1 MSLRHQICLILFG
14 LFFFVQLTNAQEK
27 SDRWES
33 FYNKDSTA
41 VGFKDQNGQIR
52 LDSIYLPYLTVARS
66 FESIMTI
73 GKADGDIWD
82 GYFLTKSG
90 NIVGHDSI
98 YFFDN
103 TPDCEN
109 EGFIRFRDKKSD
121 KVGIFN
127 SRGEIQIPAEY
138 DGLTKVRNGLIIGL
152 KGAKKRYLKDNQGNQ
167 TDEHYVWE
175 AGQEVLIDT
184 LNQVLVERFPYNDD
198 LNYYSVSISEE
209 PSADPTRN
217 SFKGVNG
224 KYYSFINYELELEQ
238 QIATLLSTGLSPEK
252 LASFCFEEVTY
263 SDDKLGWIAL
273 PKEEFVHR
281 FYQAVQKEL
290 QKLTANRDQCF
301 FTLDGLNPF
310 IFESAL
316 YKEYYDPC
324 GFSNDWKYP
333 SINFVINQSKDFS
346 KRQTHLHFLRTK
358 EGFKLI
364 MVSL

>member
-1 MSLRHQICLILFG
+1 MLIG
-14 LFFFVQLTNAQEK
+14 LFFFVQLTTAQEK
-27 SDRWES
+27 SGRWKS
-33 FYNKDSTA
+33 FYNSDSTA
-41 VGFKDQNGQIR
+41 VGFKDQYDQIR
-52 LDSIYLPYLTVARS
+52 LDSIYSPYITVARS
-66 FESIMTI
+66 FENIMSI
-73 GKADGDIWD
+73 GKLEGDSWD
-82 GYFLTKSG
+82 GYFFTKSG
-90 NIVGHDSI
+90 KIVGHDSI

-121 KVGIFN
+121 KVGVFN

-152 KGAKKRYLKDNQGNQ
+152 KGAHKKYLKDNRGNQ
-167 TDEHYVWE
+167 SDEHYVWE
-175 AGQEVLIDT
+175 GGQELLIDT
-184 LNQVLVERFPYNDD
+184 LNQVLIERFSYNDD

-209 PSADPTRN
+209 PATDPTRN

-238 QIATLLSTGLSPEK
+238 QILMFQSTGFSAEK
-252 LASFCFEEVTY
+252 LASLCFDEVTY
-263 SDDKLGWIAL
+263 WDDQLGWVCL
-273 PKEEFVHR
+273 PRKEFVRR
-281 FYQAVQKEL
+281 FHTAVQKGL
-290 QKLTANRDQCF
+290 DKLVANRDQCF

-310 IFESAL
+310 IFESDL
-316 YKEYYDPC
+316 YQEYYDDC

-333 SINFVINQSKDFS
+333 CINLVINQSKDFS
-346 KRQTHLHFLRTK
+346 QPQTHFHFLRTK